1 MKGKILLLFC
11 ALYSYAHLRYHIGKA
26 IPLSEWLFILN
37 KSIAWT
43 GGILLGLSLFKYEQ
57 KNLRKSL
64 GSIGYLFAAIHL
76 LLDVVLMSPEHYPS
90 FYTVGQLNNHA
101 WISITLGILSFI
113 CFTTAYI
120 GSISKN
126 YKYLLRFGRI
136 GILFSLLHVTMI
148 GKKGWFTPNSW
159 PFYMPPITLLFV
171 LAILCFLFLDLRKRL
186 KR

>member
-1 MKGKILLLFC
+1 MKGRVLILFC
-11 ALYSYAHLRYHIGKA
+11 ALYSYAHLRYHVGKG

-37 KSIAWT
+37 KAIAWT

-57 KNLRKSL
+57 KNMRKTL
-64 GSIGYLFAAIHL
+64 GSIGYLFATTHI
-76 LLDVVLMSPEHYPS
+76 LLDLILISPEHHPS
-90 FYTVGQLNNHA
+90 FYSFDQLNTHA

-113 CFTTAYI
+113 CFTIAFI
-120 GSISKN
+120 GSVSIN

-136 GILFSLLHVTMI
+136 GILISILHVTMI

-159 PFYMPPITLLFV
+159 PFYMPPITLIFV

>member
-1 MKGKILLLFC
+1 MKGKALLLFC
-11 ALYSYAHLRYHIGKA
+11 ALYSYAHLRYHVGKA
-26 IPLSEWLFILN
+26 IPLSEWMFVLN

-43 GGILLGLSLFKYEQ
+43 GGILLGLSLFKYEGE
-57 KNLRKSL
+57 NIRKSL
-64 GSIGYLFAAIHL
+64 GNIGYLFASLHIF
-76 LLDVVLMSPEHYPS
+76 LDLILMSPEHYPS
-90 FYTVGQLNNHA
+90 FYSFGQLDEHA
-101 WISITLGILSFI
+101 CISITLGVTSFI
-113 CFTTAYI
+113 CFTTACL

-136 GILFSLLHVTMI
+136 GILISLLHVTMI